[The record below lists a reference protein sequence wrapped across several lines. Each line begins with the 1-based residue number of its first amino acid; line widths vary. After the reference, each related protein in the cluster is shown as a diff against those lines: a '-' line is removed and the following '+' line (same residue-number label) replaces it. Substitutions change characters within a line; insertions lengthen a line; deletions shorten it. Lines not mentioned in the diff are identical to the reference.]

1 MRTYRNCYM
10 LFLASFKLALMC
22 CSCLHHLLPW
32 VASCSFVMHHAYC
45 ASCLVHVWCVYLVVC
60 FFPVL
65 LLRVGSDNIAFV
77 RTCWTTSVYL
87 LRGLVLLP
95 CGISGKMTIPSKSLL
110 SLLASC
116 SLFCYAYAAIPTTCL
131 SCLPYC
137 WTKPLTHLVLA
148 NHCLAMLP
156 LCSAPLIALLVAGED
171 WSLFHVWNMVILL
184 GYHNISYLINASI
197 YLVKGGRLGLM
208 PGVLFHSC
216 RPSFRHIG
224 VMFPDF
230 AFLTR
235 LGNNGNPLT
244 VRLE

>member
-1 MRTYRNCYM
+1 MGVVYY
-10 LFLASFKLALMC
+10 
-22 CSCLHHLLPW
+22 
-32 VASCSFVMHHAYC
+32 VVCSF
-45 ASCLVHVWCVYLVVC
+45 
-60 FFPVL
+60 PVF
-65 LLRVGSDNIAFV
+65 LLRVGSDNVAFV
-77 RTCWTTSVYL
+77 RIRSTMSVCL
-87 LRGLVLLP
+87 LHGLVLLP
-95 CGISGKMTIPSKSLL
+95 CRISGKMTITSKSLL

-116 SLFCYAYAAIPTTCL
+116 SLFCYAYAVIPTTCL

-137 WTKPLTHLVLA
+137 WTKPITHLVLA
-148 NHCLAMLP
+148 NRCLAMLP
-156 LCSAPLIALLVAGED
+156 LCWAPLIALLVAGED
-171 WSLFHVWNMVILL
+171 WSLFHVWNMVIFL

-208 PGVLFHSC
+208 PGVSFHSC

-235 LGNNGNPLT
+235 LDYNGNPLT

>member
-1 MRTYRNCYM
+1 MWWLFTM
-10 LFLASFKLALMC
+10 LFASFRC
-22 CSCLHHLLPW
+22 
-32 VASCSFVMHHAYC
+32 
-45 ASCLVHVWCVYLVVC
+45 C
-60 FFPVL
+60 FF
-65 LLRVGSDNIAFV
+65 
-77 RTCWTTSVYL
+77 
-87 LRGLVLLP
+87 GLVSITSRLWGSVRLRPFVFFMDSFFFLAGSQARWPYPRNHFYLCLL
-95 CGISGKMTIPSKSLL
+95 
-110 SLLASC
+110 SC
-116 SLFCYAYAAIPTTCL
+116 SLFCYAYVAIPTTCL

-148 NHCLAMLP
+148 NHWLAMLP

-171 WSLFHVWNMVILL
+171 WSLFLVGTWRCCSLWEHVYLL

-197 YLVKGGRLGLM
+197 YLVKGGRLCLM

-235 LGNNGNPLT
+235 LGYNGNPLT